1 MQGRKKLHQWK
12 KYQKQRR
19 LYQKQRMTQLGRVSE
34 EESMKLSK
42 VDAAVH
48 PELAS
53 IDGYPTLK
61 LFKNGKPAEYGGGRD
76 AASILESAN
85 SRNDSEELKE
95 VVTGGLMATQQL
107 YHLGIVLG
115 TDFWRSLCGSAM
127 RTKRRRRQRRRQF
140 QRERQRRSGR
150 RSWGKQQKAM
160 EATIVNNS
168 AVAEQGAGDEME
180 GADLRRCTM
189 PRRKRRSFGRTPD
202 LRSEDPLSGL
212 HLAQQAQ
219 QFAHYLQHIV
229 ATN

>member
-1 MQGRKKLHQWK
+1 MFTNIFGQVHQWK

-48 PELAS
+48 PELDS

-76 AASILESAN
+76 AASILE
-85 SRNDSEELKE
+85 R
-95 VVTGGLMATQQL
+95 GLMATQQL

-180 GADLRRCTM
+180 GADLRRCMM
-189 PRRKRRSFGRTPD
+189 PRRKRRR
-202 LRSEDPLSGL
+202 
-212 HLAQQAQ
+212 
-219 QFAHYLQHIV
+219 
-229 ATN
+229 